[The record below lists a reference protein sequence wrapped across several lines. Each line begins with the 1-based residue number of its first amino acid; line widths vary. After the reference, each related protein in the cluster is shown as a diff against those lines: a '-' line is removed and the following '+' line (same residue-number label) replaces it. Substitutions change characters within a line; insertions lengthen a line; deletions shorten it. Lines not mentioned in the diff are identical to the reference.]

1 MASKNPLQE
10 SAIVYRER
18 IKQLSNC
25 RITPWPGLESLRE
38 FMKDGYS
45 FSFVSAYPNLKKKP
59 IEACNVPAEIS
70 IINIPGE
77 GDASKF
83 SVRHIKDACKLSEPL
98 PSLAENSSSSQL
110 IIVENICPET
120 LALLG
125 GFYDIDIQFFAEHTS
140 VISWYQMYEM
150 VPERLPAL
158 PSTRNA
164 EEFLSLMY
172 VSTRQLNEN
181 DDASIRADSVIWPDM
196 EKTRVGNSAGR
207 LKPISAPDKIFPP
220 MAFTRHGFSVW
231 CKKKIDCQGWI
242 GTCSSSAG

>member
-110 IIVENICPET
+110 IIVENI
-120 LALLG
+120 
-125 GFYDIDIQFFAEHTS
+125 
-140 VISWYQMYEM
+140 
-150 VPERLPAL
+150 
-158 PSTRNA
+158 
-164 EEFLSLMY
+164 
-172 VSTRQLNEN
+172 
-181 DDASIRADSVIWPDM
+181 
-196 EKTRVGNSAGR
+196 
-207 LKPISAPDKIFPP
+207 
-220 MAFTRHGFSVW
+220 
-231 CKKKIDCQGWI
+231 
-242 GTCSSSAG
+242 